1 MGNCSHRACP
11 HRETNNEPPAA
22 KVETPAPDDLPIISL
37 EQVRRSGWLIISG
50 KIYNPQ
56 PYLGK
61 HPGGQDILIG
71 FAGMDV
77 TVEFETM
84 QHSSLASSLLQN
96 LVVGKID
103 TSQDGNLKDWGL
115 REPPAY
121 PLLHDQPAKK
131 VSRKLTGGL
140 KPGTSPSS
148 ADMLLES
155 SLNDWWNVDDRG
167 FLPGHDPVKELP
179 RPWKA
184 FTDVLEI
191 LPAMIA
197 EYTFQDYLERH
208 VRPEL
213 PQTEQEVDEALRA
226 LSEAVLESLHS
237 TLGYICLSYVR
248 SPPDIYD
255 DGLVLESV
263 STDPEKE
270 SAKKLLGRPPDEQ
283 VLPSWLARPWIM
295 TSNMLKRRPMLD
307 YAGCVLNNWERI
319 NPEGPISPS
328 NVRLLRRFTGLA
340 DEEWF
345 FKTHIIIESEG
356 SHVVSALGSISEA
369 LAQDDTRSVLQELHA
384 LEEAMWRVSSVCLPI
399 MYARSPSN
407 QALLCEPFMFFF
419 RLRPYIKSLD
429 LSFRIDESVTE
440 QWKLHGPSGAM
451 SSILPCV
458 DAVLGIKNSSTALR
472 ETVKAFESYVP
483 EAHRAFMS
491 SLQNVDCSV
500 KSYIQSK
507 RVALEDTTWY
517 ALAGAY
523 NAVLARVLDF
533 RWRHLN
539 FVHNF
544 IVRPASGLGGV
555 AGSGGVSGSACPMA
569 QGSTEVDDLPRSE
582 STPAKTHSMEG
593 TGGTSFDYLQ
603 QHISDSQEAR
613 FDLSPAWDHHKSRA
627 DSYTA
632 SVDTPRSST
641 SRLRADPC
649 QEETSF
655 KESNFWEPRHDGNGF
670 LANRQATMPQ
680 WSTEAEAPLPG
691 LAALQRLVWS
701 IPGDCVEC
709 KCIFS
714 SRDTHPFISKCHAA
728 RPRLEALVEKDT
740 DGCIRLAKLP
750 VSEIEQAWLLLSSVA
765 SAYRVATT
773 QVNAGPAIHPDF
785 LLDGDVC
792 PAIRQGRARKDSAP
806 CAAGKALQEFAQ
818 ALPVW
823 LRNVVTSVSKI
834 VKRPAKPAPEY
845 CEVTLN
851 NWRLAREYE
860 SENEGFQVSLETVHK
875 IRPIVRFIGLPDED
889 WYRKLHTVLEAEG
902 GRAIAT
908 AQKSMSMAI
917 KHRDNA
923 AVATALNALGQHIE
937 RMNEFQRHEF
947 DHKDSRGEAIMMQ
960 RLLPF
965 LAPHLTHEECAVWI
979 YTEGSSPLLPSLHAF
994 LGLTNMERIPGAL
1007 QEHWQV
1013 ERVADLTS
1021 MPAAHLEFLDTLTKG
1036 GTSVRAYCL
1045 KEWRHSTVEALA
1057 ALEDSF
1063 NNCLEAL
1070 LRYCN
1075 LRQRLVNRMFPDIRL
1090 HSLSDAQEKVI
1101 RRGRLALLQ
1110 MRRVADAHRLA
1121 QKPVIPSAS
1130 EGAATSTPPQKHDN
1144 ANEKHSIS

>member
-1 MGNCSHRACP
+1 
-11 HRETNNEPPAA
+11 
-22 KVETPAPDDLPIISL
+22 
-37 EQVRRSGWLIISG
+37 
-50 KIYNPQ
+50 
-56 PYLGK
+56 
-61 HPGGQDILIG
+61 
-71 FAGMDV
+71 MDV

-84 QHSSLASSLLQN
+84 QHSSLASTLLEN
-96 LVVGKID
+96 LLVGKID
-103 TSQDGNLKDWGL
+103 TDQDDNLKDWGL

-121 PLLHDQPAKK
+121 PLLQPSKK

-140 KPGTSPSS
+140 KPGTSPASTDVQSS
-148 ADMLLES
+148 QGDLWSVE
-155 SLNDWWNVDDRG
+155 DRG
-167 FLPGHDPVKELP
+167 FLPAHDPVKDLP
-179 RPWKA
+179 KPWKA
-184 FTDVLEI
+184 LVDVIEV
-191 LPAMIA
+191 LPALVA
-197 EYTFQDYLERH
+197 EYTFCDYLEKY
-208 VRPEL
+208 VRDTL
-213 PQTEQEVDEALRA
+213 PTTEQEVDQSLRA
-226 LSEAVLESLHS
+226 LSEGALEALHS
-237 TLGYICLSYVR
+237 CLGYICLAYVR
-248 SPPDIYD
+248 SPPDIYH
-255 DGLVLESV
+255 DGIVLGTQS
-263 STDPEKE
+263 DNQGDNQGYD
-270 SAKKLLGRPPDEQ
+270 SATKLLGRPPDEE
-283 VLPSWLARPWIM
+283 VLPLWLARPWIM
-295 TSNMLKRRPMLD
+295 CSNLLKRRPMLD

-369 LAQDDTRSVLQELHA
+369 VASDDTTSLLQELHA

-399 MYARSPSN
+399 MYARSQSN

-419 RLRPYIKSLD
+419 RLRPYIKSLN
-429 LSFRIDESVTE
+429 LSFQQDETLTE
-440 QWKLHGPSGAM
+440 KWMLHGPSGAM

-458 DAVLGIKNSSTALR
+458 DSVLGIKNSSSALR

-483 EAHRAFMS
+483 EAHRSFMS
-491 SLQNVDCSV
+491 QLYNSELSV
-500 KSYIQSK
+500 KSYIRSK
-507 RVALEDTTWY
+507 KNVLEDTTWY
-517 ALAGAY
+517 ALAGAF

-544 IVRPASGLGGV
+544 IVRPASGLG
-555 AGSGGVSGSACPMA
+555 SISGSACPMA
-569 QGSTEVDDLPRSE
+569 AQGSSAADNGRNDP
-582 STPAKTHSMEG
+582 TPMKTHSMEG

-613 FDLSPAWDHHKSRA
+613 FDLTLATDHHKSRA
-627 DSYTA
+627 ESYTA
-632 SVDTPRSST
+632 SVDTPRMT
-641 SRLRADPC
+641 TPMQTEADPASDV
-649 QEETSF
+649 QIFGEA
-655 KESNFWEPRHDGNGF
+655 NFWEPRPDCNGF
-670 LANRQATMPQ
+670 LANRKATMPR
-680 WSTEAEAPLPG
+680 WANEAEAPLPG
-691 LAALQRLVWS
+691 CAALQRLVWN
-701 IPGDCVEC
+701 IPGDCVES
-709 KCIFS
+709 KCIWS
-714 SRDTHPFISKCHAA
+714 SREIHPFINKCDAA
-728 RPRLEALVEKDT
+728 QPQLEALVQKDK
-740 DGCIRLAKLP
+740 DGYMAVARLPIA
-750 VSEIEQAWLLLSSVA
+750 EIELAWLLLVSVA
-765 SAYRVATT
+765 SAYRVAAT

-785 LLDGDVC
+785 LLEGDVC
-792 PAIRQGRARKDSAP
+792 PALRQGRARKDAVP
-806 CAAGKALQEFAQ
+806 CAAGKTFQGSQ
-818 ALPVW
+818 QLPSW
-823 LRNVVTSVSKI
+823 LRSVVASMSSV

-851 NWRLAREYE
+851 NWRLAAEYE
-860 SENEGFQVSLETVHK
+860 DEAEGFQVSIDTVHK

-908 AQKSMSMAI
+908 AQKAMSSAI
-917 KHRDNA
+917 KNRDNV

-937 RMNEFQRHEF
+937 KMNDFQRQEF
-947 DHKDSRGEAIMMQ
+947 DQKDSRGEAIMMQ

-965 LAPHLTHEECAVWI
+965 LAPYLTHEECAVWI

-1021 MPAAHLEFLDTLTKG
+1021 MPVQHLDFLDTLTRG

-1045 KEWRHSTVEALA
+1045 KEWRHSTVEGLA

-1090 HSLSDAQEKVI
+1090 RSLSDAQEKVI

-1121 QKPVIPSAS
+1121 MNPMLKSNS
-1130 EGAATSTPPQKHDN
+1130 EAALKTNSTKT
-1144 ANEKHSIS
+1144 ANEHEKEHE